1 MAAMNEN
8 AAKKKRKINTKTMR
22 AARLLGIAQRS
33 KAALLNGKK
42 SQDVTLSSAERSLGT
57 RIPASLIGSIPTPV
71 EVYYTHAVG
80 SLHFSS
86 IHSGWRQGSVRRL
99 GVTHAITHRDEYAA
113 IQSVIK
119 RKLTGSPR

>member
-8 AAKKKRKINTKTMR
+8 AAKKKRKINTKPMR

-42 SQDVTLSSAERSLGT
+42 SQDAALSSAERSLGT
-57 RIPASLIGSIPTPV
+57 RIPASLIGSIPTHIEVHHTRAV
-71 EVYYTHAVG
+71 E

-86 IHSGWRQGSVRRL
+86 IQRL
-99 GVTHAITHRDEYAA
+99 GTFGIVKG
-113 IQSVIK
+113 Q
-119 RKLTGSPR
+119 